1 MGSNS
6 THRYFLHGTMQSVS
20 LTIESWL
27 WWIPLVNE
35 ESSLSANSDYW
46 MILKVS
52 SKVHRSLGIKMLV
65 VYQGKFK
72 LLEYREL
79 HFKPSLILP
88 YSRLLFS
95 WFHVFPKSSCLGM
108 RFKLDF
114 TLFIKNS
121 VFKEVLKKLALTQ
134 YEPCDVVK

>member
-1 MGSNS
+1 MDVLPAHYYYNKNSFELQTPCRGSQGPQRFMYH
-6 THRYFLHGTMQSVS
+6 TVRTVVQS
-20 LTIESWL
+20 
-27 WWIPLVNE
+27 IPTLPH
-35 ESSLSANSDYW
+35 SHLLIKD
-46 MILKVS
+46 
-52 SKVHRSLGIKMLV
+52 IKMLV

-79 HFKPSLILP
+79 HFKPCLILP

-121 VFKEVLKKLALTQ
+121 VFKEVLKKLALAQ